1 MEKLISY
8 FKNLKKVEKKVEKV
22 SEFCLFLSL
31 VFILSGPVIV
41 FYKDLASIVIFG
53 LLSLF
58 GLSATIAMIYKFKAT
73 KYKSFLSEE
82 FEKIFKGENNSFN
95 INLLEIIHPI
105 EKIFYLKK
113 ESFNLKN
120 NNIKKNIEYIQEK
133 LRTINLSKEEKDDF
147 IELGLEKPTK
157 VSVEE
162 FYHIL
167 NNYDESLIT
176 SYLDK
181 KKVLKNLDKIKLLPS
196 VINKEYNA
204 FSYLSRL
211 LDGDNREKEIENI
224 LLKDSGEKIIN
235 FGDIKISEKALI
247 EVLGTSASLSFILE
261 RINLLEFPK
270 YASHFLNKDRIKSLV
285 SSKQI
290 DYLLSLK
297 NQPLNVEQYSCL
309 KNSLSHLDYSLFK
322 KNNPIYL
329 HFNDIETFVQYW
341 NGDVLELDAK
351 KQSLLHDII
360 NYDIKEYHS
369 MMKNA
374 IKNAE
379 IQLNLLDCKYLIL
392 EKINCVLRGQD
403 TVKYMSANK

>member
-8 FKNLKKVEKKVEKV
+8 FKNLKNVEKKIEKV

-41 FYKDLASIVIFG
+41 FYKDVASIVVFG

-73 KYKSFLSEE
+73 KYKCFLSEE
-82 FEKIFKGENNSFN
+82 FEKIFKGENNIFT
-95 INLLEIIHPI
+95 INLLEITYPI

-113 ESFNLKN
+113 ESFNFKD

-133 LRTINLSKEEKDDF
+133 LRTINLSQEEKNDF
-147 IELGLEKPTK
+147 IELGLEKPTR
-157 VSVEE
+157 VGFEE
-162 FYHIL
+162 FYYIL
-167 NNYDESLIT
+167 NNYDEQLIT

-181 KKVLKNLDKIKLLPS
+181 KKILKHLDKIKLLPS

-204 FSYLSRL
+204 ASYLGKL
-211 LDGDNREKEIENI
+211 LESDDEDKKIENI
-224 LLKDSGEKIIN
+224 LLKDSEEKTIN
-235 FGDIKISEKALI
+235 FGDRKISEKALI

-261 RINLLEFPK
+261 RINLLELPK
-270 YASHFLNKDRIKSLV
+270 YASHFLSKDRIKSLV
-285 SSKQI
+285 VSNHI

-297 NQPLNVEQYSCL
+297 NQPLNVEQYNCL
-309 KNSLSHLDYSLFK
+309 KDCLSDFDYSLFR
-322 KNNPIYL
+322 KNNPIHL
-329 HFNDIETFVQYW
+329 HFNNIETFVQYW
-341 NGDVLELDAK
+341 DGDVLELDAK

-392 EKINCVLRGQD
+392 EKINCILRGQE